1 MYCFFVELSCC
12 LSSLLFQNIVP
23 LLKYVRGEA
32 LSPDHWLEL
41 FRLLKMPRGTI
52 LEKLTFGDV
61 MESTDQIIAH
71 ADALKVRLN
80 PVQNLSFNLTHEKA
94 SETVIL
100 YHLGG
105 SFMQI
110 KSNLNLESSVLFY
123 AFMSV
128 SYTTT

>member
-1 MYCFFVELSCC
+1 MYCLLVELSCC

-71 ADALKVRLN
+71 ADALKVRLS
-80 PVQNLSFNLTHEKA
+80 PVQNLRFNVTHE
-94 SETVIL
+94 
-100 YHLGG
+100 
-105 SFMQI
+105 
-110 KSNLNLESSVLFY
+110 
-123 AFMSV
+123 
-128 SYTTT
+128 